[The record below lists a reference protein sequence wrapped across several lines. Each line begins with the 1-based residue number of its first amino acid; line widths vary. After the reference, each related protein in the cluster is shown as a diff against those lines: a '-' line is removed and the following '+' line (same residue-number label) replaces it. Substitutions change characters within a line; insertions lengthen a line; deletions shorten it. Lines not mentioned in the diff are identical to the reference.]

1 MSTIQ
6 ALQLQLQPLR
16 AAYAVAAKKWRPEA
30 WAGGAGSPLRLT
42 EIPRPELPDQSWV
55 RVRVD
60 LGGICASD
68 LKLLK
73 VTGMSPILS
82 AWADTRQPAVLGHEI
97 VGTVVDAGRESGLAE
112 GDRVVAEPLLSCRD
126 KGFADACSA
135 CRSGQDHRCER
146 RAEPGSIGC
155 LGDGFGFNARF
166 GGGWAEELSAPGWR
180 CVRVPDHL
188 PDEDAVLAEPVAIA
202 MHAVGRHAPEPGQRA
217 LVLGPGTIG
226 MSTLMALRA
235 LAPQAEVTVAGLGG
249 FADDLAKNLG
259 AAHLIH
265 GTRTDLVEEA
275 RGVTGGVL
283 RKPIMGR
290 PVLDQG
296 GFDIVYDCVGSEQTI
311 DDSLRMLRPGGR
323 LVLVA
328 TSGRQKVDWTLVWFR
343 ELSIVG
349 TVFYAAEADGRRAM
363 AQAVEVLD
371 HVRPG
376 ARMVSHRFGLAE
388 HTDALLTAA
397 KGPGAQAVKVAFAPA
412 TLPAPDE
419 ARGKS

>member
-1 MSTIQ
+1 MSTMR
-6 ALQLQLQPLR
+6 ALQLQLHPLR

-30 WAGGAGSPLRLT
+30 WAGGPGSPLQLK
-42 EIPRPELPDQSWV
+42 EIPRPELPADDWV

-73 VTGMSPILS
+73 ITGMSPVLS
-82 AWADTRQPAVLGHEI
+82 AWTDAKQPAVLGHEI
-97 VGTVVDAGRESGLAE
+97 VGTVIEAGPRATHRE

-126 KGFADACSA
+126 KGFADACA
-135 CRSGQDHRCER
+135 PCRQGEDHRCER
-146 RAEPGSIGC
+146 RAEPGRLGC

-180 CVRVPDHL
+180 CVAVPGDL

-202 MHAVGRHAPEPGQRA
+202 MHAVGRHRPQAGQKA
-217 LVLGPGTIG
+217 LVIGPGTIG
-226 MSTLMALRA
+226 MATLMALRA
-235 LAPQAEVTVAGLGG
+235 LAPQAETTVAGLGG
-249 FADDLAKNLG
+249 FADELATSLG

-265 GTRTDLVEEA
+265 GTRTDLLEDA
-275 RGVTGGVL
+275 RRVAGGVL
-283 RKPIMGR
+283 RKPVVGR

-296 GFDIVYDCVGSEQTI
+296 GFDVVYDCVGSEQTI
-311 DDSLRMLRPGGR
+311 DDALRMLRPGGR

-328 TSGRQKVDWTLVWFR
+328 TSGKQKVDWTLVWFR

-363 AQAVEVLD
+363 AQAVDVLRD
-371 HVRPG
+371 VRPG
-376 ARMVSHRFGLAE
+376 GRMVTHRFGLDD
-388 HTDALLTAA
+388 HTTALLTAA
-397 KGPGAQAVKVAFAPA
+397 KGPGAQAVKVAFTPGRSPSGSPA
-412 TLPAPDE
+412 
-419 ARGKS
+419 KS

>member
-1 MSTIQ
+1 MATMR

-30 WAGGAGSPLRLT
+30 WAGGSGSPLQLK
-42 EIPRPELPDQSWV
+42 EIPRPELPADDWV

-82 AWADTRQPAVLGHEI
+82 AWADARQPAVLGHEI
-97 VGTVVDAGRESGLAE
+97 VGTVIDAGRGSGLSE

-126 KGFADACSA
+126 KGFADPCAA
-135 CRSGQDHRCER
+135 CRAGEDHRCAR
-146 RAEPGSIGC
+146 RADPGRIGC
-155 LGDGFGFNARF
+155 AGDGFGFNARF

-180 CVRVPDHL
+180 CVRVP
-188 PDEDAVLAEPVAIA
+188 PQMTDEDAVLAEPVAIA
-202 MHAVGRHAPEPGQRA
+202 MHAVGRHSPEAGQRA
-217 LVLGPGTIG
+217 LVIGPGTIG
-226 MSTLMALRA
+226 LSTVMALRA
-235 LAPQAEVTVAGLGG
+235 LAPRADVTVAGLGG
-249 FADDLAKNLG
+249 FADELAGTLG

-265 GTRTDLVEEA
+265 GTRTDLLEDA
-275 RGVTGGVL
+275 RRVTGGVL
-283 RKPIMGR
+283 RKPMIGR

-296 GFDIVYDCVGSEQTI
+296 GFDVVYDCVGSEQTI
-311 DDSLRMLRPGGR
+311 DDALRMLRPGGR

-328 TSGRQKVDWTLVWFR
+328 TSGRQKVDWSLVWFR
-343 ELSIVG
+343 ELSIAG

-371 HVRPG
+371 DVRPG
-376 ARMVSHRFGLAE
+376 ARMVTHRFALHD
-388 HTDALLTAA
+388 HTPALVTAA
-397 KGPGAQAVKVAFAPA
+397 KGPGAQAVKVVFTSDAAP
-412 TLPAPDE
+412 
-419 ARGKS
+419 